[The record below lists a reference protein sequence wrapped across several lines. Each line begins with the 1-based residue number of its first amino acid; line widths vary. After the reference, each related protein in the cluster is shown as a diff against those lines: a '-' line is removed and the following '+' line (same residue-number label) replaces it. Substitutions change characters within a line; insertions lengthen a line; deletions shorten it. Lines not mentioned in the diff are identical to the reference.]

1 MYEVY
6 IKLMYELEYRK
17 HTIEELKEIKKILE
31 QYNGKTLEVK
41 LKRIKEE
48 NGISYKKE
56 KNNEDN

>member
-41 LKRIKEE
+41 LKRIEE
-48 NGISYKKE
+48 N
-56 KNNEDN
+56 EDKQINQRHK

>member
-41 LKRIKEE
+41 LKRIEE
-48 NGISYKKE
+48 N
-56 KNNEDN
+56 EDKQINQKHK

>member
-1 MYEVY
+1 VYEVY

-41 LKRIKEE
+41 LKRIEE
-48 NGISYKKE
+48 NEDKQINQRYK
-56 KNNEDN
+56 

>member
-17 HTIEELKEIKKILE
+17 HTIEELKEIKRILE

-41 LKRIKEE
+41 LKRIEE
-48 NGISYKKE
+48 N
-56 KNNEDN
+56 EDKQINQRHK

>member
-41 LKRIKEE
+41 LKRIEE
-48 NGISYKKE
+48 NEDKQINQRYK
-56 KNNEDN
+56 

>member
-31 QYNGKTLEVK
+31 QYNGKTLEVR
-41 LKRIKEE
+41 LKRIEE
-48 NGISYKKE
+48 N
-56 KNNEDN
+56 EDKQINQRRK

>member
-31 QYNGKTLEVK
+31 QYNGKTLEVR
-41 LKRIKEE
+41 LKRIEE
-48 NGISYKKE
+48 N
-56 KNNEDN
+56 EDKQINQRHK